1 MCLKVDHILWRLF
14 CGFSLCINPQLFME
28 FPDEQMALLDA
39 KVAANAQIRRTTAA
53 SLTTGDL
60 VPRWFMVFSCC

>member
-1 MCLKVDHILWRLF
+1 
-14 CGFSLCINPQLFME
+14 ME
-28 FPDEQMALLDA
+28 FPDEQMALLNA